1 MSQSPSSVS
10 RFSIA
15 SPLAG
20 GALHAVG
27 SGLFHTLLP
36 LRLVQT
42 GHNADAVGLVV
53 MAEGAGF
60 LVGCI
65 ASVKLVRSVGEV
77 RAYAAFSASSAVLIL
92 ALGANPSLAAIMA
105 IQSVVG
111 FANAGQ
117 AVIIESWLNA
127 MVPNEGR
134 GKTLTLYV
142 LVLGL
147 FYGLGQL
154 LGREV
159 DPGGQ
164 AMLMITAAF
173 YALALVPVTAIWVGE
188 PQLRAPVGIHV
199 FRAFRTSPLGTLAC
213 LMTGLVS
220 STFSSIGPLYG
231 LGLGFTQDRIVIL
244 MAAVQLGALFLQ
256 FPLGYLSDRLD
267 RRAMML
273 WLAVVLAVVCAA
285 FLLVDGQTPFWL
297 LLVLFSVFGGIAEIF
312 YPLGVAHANDR
323 AKPSE
328 FVVLSSNLLLIWAL
342 GGTFGPLVAAAGVE
356 RLGPSSFFWYAMA
369 LTLVFAAFAIWRRA
383 LEPKVA
389 MRDEFV
395 AYPQTSPVLYEWAH
409 REDGEPAG
417 DEPAGDEQAPSAE
430 DGEKDK

>member
-1 MSQSPSSVS
+1 MSQVPQSAS

-42 GHNADAVGLVV
+42 GHSADAVGLVI

-65 ASVKLVRSVGEV
+65 ASIRLVRSVGEV

-92 ALGANPSLAAIMA
+92 ALGGSPSLAAIMA
-105 IQSVVG
+105 IQSVIG

-134 GKTLTLYV
+134 GKALTLYV
-142 LVLGL
+142 LVIGL

-159 DPGGQ
+159 DPAGHE
-164 AMLMITAAF
+164 MLMITAAF

-188 PQLRAPVGIHV
+188 PQLHAPVGIHV

-213 LMTGLVS
+213 LLTGLVS
-220 STFSSIGPLYG
+220 ATFSSIGPLYG
-231 LGLGFTQDRIVIL
+231 LGLGFSQDRIVIL

-273 WLAVVLAVVCAA
+273 WLAVALVAVCGA
-285 FLLVDGQTPFWL
+285 FLFVTGETHFWL
-297 LLVLFSVFGGIAEIF
+297 LIVLFSVFGGIAEIF

-342 GGTFGPLVAAAGVE
+342 GSTFGPMVAAAGVE
-356 RLGPSSFFWYAMA
+356 RLGPASFFWYAIG
-369 LTLVFAAFAIWRRA
+369 LTVLFAGVAIWRRA
-383 LEPKVA
+383 SEPEVVT
-389 MRDEFV
+389 RDEFV
-395 AYPQTSPVLYEWAH
+395 AYPQTSPAVYEWAQKD
-409 REDGEPAG
+409 DGSASSANQPSERG
-417 DEPAGDEQAPSAE
+417 DKTP
-430 DGEKDK
+430 